1 MAVPIP
7 NSVFDDVGAVPV
19 IESCRVESWRG
30 GKLLASSVPV
40 VSGTLTGDR
49 SLTVPEQVTLTVPVE
64 VDGVRWDPLEEDDPL
79 ACYGQQL
86 RIAVGLVVRRK
97 LYWMPRAP
105 VVITGTQRD
114 GDTITVTASS
124 LLHLVS
130 EARLVTPLQPK
141 AGDTLKK
148 LARRL
153 VEPGLP
159 VRFDDALVDRAVP
172 TSSLQWDDDRIGAL
186 YELAGA
192 WPAELSVHRD
202 GYLLFSPPVTYD
214 LDDWEADVREDVVR
228 VTAAQTRDG
237 GVNCVVAR
245 GTAADGTQVQGVA
258 YDTVSTSPTRYMGP
272 FSPYPVPQFFD
283 SPLLTTTAQCQAAA
297 RTIMAKR
304 RRAVARSV
312 TQDMKPWPGHEL
324 GDLVLARDDR
334 VGDLVVSIEAMTM
347 PLTAGDGAMS
357 LALAVPSA

>member
-7 NSVFDDVGAVPV
+7 LSVFDDVGAVSV
-19 IESCRVESWRG
+19 VQACRVESWRG
-30 GKLLASSVPV
+30 GQLLASEIPV
-40 VSGTLTGDR
+40 ISGTLLGDR
-49 SLTVPEQVTLTVPVE
+49 SLQVPEQVSLTVPVE
-64 VDGVRWDPLEEDDPL
+64 ADGVRWDPLAEDDPL

-86 RIAVGLVVRRK
+86 RISVGLMVRRK
-97 LYWMPRAP
+97 MYWVPRAP
-105 VVITGTQRD
+105 MVVTGTQRD
-114 GDTITVTASS
+114 GDTVTVTAAS
-124 LLHLVS
+124 LLHLVA

-159 VRFDDALVDRAVP
+159 VRFDDDLVDRAVP
-172 TSSLQWDDDRIGAL
+172 TSTLQWDDDRIGAL
-186 YELAGA
+186 YELAAA

-202 GYLLFSPPVTYD
+202 GYLLFTPPAQPSDV
-214 LDDWEADVREDVVR
+214 WSADVREDMVR
-228 VTAAQTRDG
+228 VTAAQARDG

-258 YDTVSTSPTRYMGP
+258 YDTASTSPTRYMGP
-272 FSPYPVPQFFD
+272 FSPYPVPLFFD

-297 RTIMAKR
+297 RTVLARR

-334 VGDLVVSIEAMTM
+334 VGDLVVTIETMTM
-347 PLTAGDGAMS
+347 PLTPDGGPMS
-357 LALAVPSA
+357 LGLAVPSA